1 VLPKDGRMHHIIASG
16 RLLPSMQACMQ
27 LRPPSR
33 LARSPRREGMQCKA
47 PDARARPRTSFL
59 GHVLDIWGTAKG
71 NDGATRSRDTM
82 VGQRKGRYHDY
93 YDHIRDRVDRPQSS
107 HTHTHCCRGGGP
119 SRPPPHPPDE
129 PPRLASRGTHYLCR
143 PPHAYGAC
151 CLVLL
156 LPLGSISATH
166 AYLHACTYRKC
177 VLFCMHAC
185 IMHAWMVSTFDR
197 RTLTDFNQASVVLL
211 CNGPADI
218 YI

>member
-1 VLPKDGRMHHIIASG
+1 MHHIIASG

-93 YDHIRDRVDRPQSS
+93 YDHIRDRVVVLSS
-107 HTHTHCCRGGGP
+107 HTHTAVV
-119 SRPPPHPPDE
+119 PPPPSPQTYT
-129 PPRLASRGTHYLCR
+129 PVWLVGGHYLCR
-143 PPHAYGAC
+143 PAAPHMHMV
-151 CLVLL
+151 LVLL
-156 LPLGSISATH
+156 LPLG
-166 AYLHACTYRKC
+166 LHLCDACLLACMYVRKC

-211 CNGPADI
+211 CNNGPADI
-218 YI
+218 YNCNIRSMWIS

>member
-107 HTHTHCCRGGGP
+107 HTHTHCCRA
-119 SRPPPHPPDE
+119 PPPSPQTYTPVWLVGEHTTC
-129 PPRLASRGTHYLCR
+129 AG
-143 PPHAYGAC
+143 PHMHMVLVALFCCSPWAPSLRRMLTCMHVRIVSAC
-151 CLVLL
+151 F
-156 LPLGSISATH
+156 SA
-166 AYLHACTYRKC
+166 
-177 VLFCMHAC
+177 CMHASC
-185 IMHAWMVSTFDR
+185 MRGWSAPLIAAR
-197 RTLTDFNQASVVLL
+197 
-211 CNGPADI
+211 
-218 YI
+218 